1 MPCCLY
7 VVRRYRERN
16 GEAWLQKPRTV
27 VGICTGNLAAL
38 AAVMSFSDGDILRLG
53 PIMIPI
59 SLRLGIE
66 VSQRSHA
73 LEVSTESWSVGVS
86 GITLETIKD
95 ELRQFN
101 DSRVGCCLLALC
113 LTILMARSFSQS

>member
-1 MPCCLY
+1 MLCCLY
-7 VVRRYRERN
+7 TVGRHRERN
-16 GEAWLQKPRTV
+16 GEAWLKKARTV

-38 AAVMSFSDGDILRLG
+38 TAVVAFSDGDILRLG

-66 VSQRSHA
+66 VSRRSYA
-73 LEVSTESWSVGVS
+73 LEPSTESWSVGVS
-86 GITLETIKD
+86 GVALEIVKD

-101 DSRVGCCLLALC
+101 DSRVG
-113 LTILMARSFSQS
+113 